1 MAIDVTILRCPRCGG
16 DLRTGVDGRLECGCG
31 AAYPVVDG
39 IPRFVRPSGDR
50 AEERTRRAFEIEW
63 QRFGG
68 EERLYGG
75 TAAESM
81 RLLLDEFNQPELS
94 AQWVRG
100 RRVLDGGCGHGRYV
114 RGMAELGADAYGID
128 LGFGID
134 VAARRCAGIANVALV
149 QGSLLEPPFAPR
161 SFDLVFSKGVVHCTP
176 DPAGAVARMAELV
189 KPGGYLFVWV
199 YPRYPN
205 WFLLSQ
211 EAIRHV
217 TKRMPPGL
225 LIPLSFA
232 AAPFLGVML
241 RRGVG
246 VATHATATDRSFART
261 TLRERAQMVY
271 DWYSPWYQS
280 YHSPQEVA
288 DWLRRSGFTDLRSC
302 PIPAGASGRCAVV
315 PPSSA
320 PSA

>member
-1 MAIDVTILRCPRCGG
+1 MALDPAILRCPRCAGSLRDDGG
-16 DLRTGVDGRLECGCG
+16 ELRCGCG
-31 AAYPVVDG
+31 AAYPVTNG
-39 IPRFVRPSGDR
+39 IARFVRASHDR

-81 RLLLDEFNQPELS
+81 KLLFEEFAQSELTPE
-94 AQWVRG
+94 WVKG

-128 LGFGID
+128 LGLGIE
-134 VAARRCAGIANVALV
+134 VAARRCAGLDNVALV

-176 DPAGAVARMAELV
+176 DPAGAVRRMAELV

-199 YPRYPN
+199 YPRYPR
-205 WFLLSQ
+205 WFLASQ

-217 TKRMPPGL
+217 TKRMPPRL
-225 LIPLSFA
+225 LIPLCFA
-232 AAPFLGVML
+232 AAPFLGLVL

-246 VATHATATDRSFART
+246 VKTHATASDRSFARAR
-261 TLRERAQMVY
+261 LREKAQMVY

-280 YHSPQEVA
+280 YHSPRELA
-288 DWLRRSGFTDLRSC
+288 AWLRDSGFTELRDC
-302 PIPAGASGRCAVV
+302 PIPAGASGRRPVGAE
-315 PPSSA
+315 PSVTGA
-320 PSA
+320 